1 MGIIFSSGEE
11 MSKVLTELHQE
22 LLKEEENKEKF
33 REKGVVVKFQ
43 ISDPD
48 GSTILDPQ
56 EPDLISSKS
65 DLEPD
70 INIKMK
76 ADFMHD
82 FWLGK
87 TNIVESIKSGHFK
100 VEMGRDIAAAKLIDL
115 LPILARG
122 LDIYPSLC
130 EKHGITT

>member
-1 MGIIFSSGEE
+1 MGIIFDSSEE
-11 MSKVLTELHQE
+11 LNKVINDLVQE

-48 GSTILDPQ
+48 SSTLLDPR
-56 EPDLISSKS
+56 EPELLSSKS

-70 INIKMK
+70 INLKMA

-82 FWLGK
+82 FWLGR
-87 TNIVESIKSGHFK
+87 TNIVESIASGHFT
-100 VEMGRDIAAAKLIDL
+100 VEIGRDIAAAKLIDL
-115 LPILARG
+115 LPILAGG
-122 LDIYPSLC
+122 LDIYPSIC
-130 EKHGITT
+130 ENHGIIN